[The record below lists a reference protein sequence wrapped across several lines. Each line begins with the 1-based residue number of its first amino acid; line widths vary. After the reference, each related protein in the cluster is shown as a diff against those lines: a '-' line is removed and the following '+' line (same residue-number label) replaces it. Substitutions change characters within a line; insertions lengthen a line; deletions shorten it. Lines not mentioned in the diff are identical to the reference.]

1 MKAKLLGMLVVAAA
15 LSAQADT
22 VAWWHF
28 DECDPGT
35 TAPANTVASDQAP
48 TTYAHVYTV
57 GDSSSMATLVE
68 NGGDYLPTYT
78 KPFRG
83 LAVYDPVSDTT
94 RTNRAAMK
102 FRVDSGGST
111 SVRAYYGG
119 ALKFEGGYDLYQ
131 SLYGT
136 SALTVEAFVCTTGGT
151 YNLFAPIVGS
161 VGGMNSWTS
170 ERFALYMQDDGTIAV
185 RLTTSEGSTLW
196 YDSGDRGNI
205 KINDGAWHHVA
216 FTYDGAY
223 MRIYVD
229 YSLDKKATDGS
240 DRVYVKTGTIPTYS
254 KDNATWIGGYARED
268 GSGGRKFPGVIDE
281 VRVSSAALTPDQ
293 FLRMQPIDMDPDE
306 IVRVSF
312 TPDEYGLMLKK
323 DYAHIGDM
331 LRSNSCDLAV
341 FRKVSNAGSSV
352 LDTETKV
359 GAVMAAKLETDCWI
373 ENAASFYQATNDAGV
388 ANYIQMPKIS
398 ALIRGNDGTN
408 ASYTV
413 EMFYKTRNTVRG
425 TTAEQRQVLMK
436 LGSGSGYFNVLFR
449 GDEYLF
455 YVCKAGEDHYDSVTK
470 NTDDGKWHHVAVV
483 VDGAAQKVSFYS
495 DYRHEK
501 SQTGAL
507 PDIGSG
513 TSIFFGA
520 KESGSGQWFD
530 GWIDDIRVTR
540 RALGPSEFLTT
551 HPVGSGNASMLA
563 LFEQNYD
570 FTCASNAAFNVTG
583 VGEARTGGNA
593 PTFVKES
600 RGSVLLDGTNSTA
613 WAANEWSVRLDSSRV
628 VFPSVNFFE
637 ADAYTVEFW
646 AKFDGIVDSGGAV
659 DADSTS
665 LSQNLPVM
673 RLVRSDI
680 TSEYDWYVF
689 RKNSDPAVVQMA
701 IGGKYPAWN
710 IPSGHFVDRKWHHYA
725 FTFEPIDDG
734 TKTSVKFFYDYANV
748 EYEKDGGY
756 VPGFTLNARLPQRI
770 AGHNLMLGEGSNDQ
784 PNIVGEFDA
793 IRVTKGVLDP
803 SKFLARKPSGFMLF
817 IR

>member
-1 MKAKLLGMLVVAAA
+1 M
-15 LSAQADT
+15 
-22 VAWWHF
+22 
-28 DECDPGT
+28 
-35 TAPANTVASDQAP
+35 
-48 TTYAHVYTV
+48 
-57 GDSSSMATLVE
+57 
-68 NGGDYLPTYT
+68 
-78 KPFRG
+78 
-83 LAVYDPVSDTT
+83 
-94 RTNRAAMK
+94 
-102 FRVDSGGST
+102 
-111 SVRAYYGG
+111 
-119 ALKFEGGYDLYQ
+119 
-131 SLYGT
+131 
-136 SALTVEAFVCTTGGT
+136 
-151 YNLFAPIVGS
+151 
-161 VGGMNSWTS
+161 
-170 ERFALYMQDDGTIAV
+170 
-185 RLTTSEGSTLW
+185 
-196 YDSGDRGNI
+196 
-205 KINDGAWHHVA
+205 
-216 FTYDGAY
+216 
-223 MRIYVD
+223 
-229 YSLDKKATDGS
+229 
-240 DRVYVKTGTIPTYS
+240 
-254 KDNATWIGGYARED
+254 
-268 GSGGRKFPGVIDE
+268 
-281 VRVSSAALTPDQ
+281 RVSNVALTPDQ
-293 FLRMQPIDMDPDE
+293 FLRMQPIDADPDVIAYVAFDPDE
-306 IVRVSF
+306 LN
-312 TPDEYGLMLKK
+312 EYDNGLS
-323 DYAHIGDM
+323 DGV
-331 LRSNSCDLAV
+331 DLSSYTRQKAR
-341 FRKVSNAGSSV
+341 FKKVSGADANASRF
-352 LDTETKV
+352 DTVAKV
-359 GAVMAAKLETDCWI
+359 GAVMADKLETDHWI
-373 ENAASFYQATNDAGV
+373 ENAASFCQETNGV
-388 ANYIQMPKIS
+388 GKANYIQMPAIS

-413 EMFYKTRNTVRG
+413 EMFYKTRNQVNESN
-425 TTAEQRQVLMK
+425 ADQRQVLMK
-436 LGSGSGYFNVLFR
+436 FGQSYYFNVLLAN
-449 GDEYLF
+449 GGLLCVSQTKPD
-455 YVCKAGEDHYDSVTK
+455 GEDRHNYDTVT
-470 NTDDGKWHHVAVV
+470 NRTDDGSWHHFAVV

-520 KESGSGQWFD
+520 KESGLGQWFD

-748 EYEKDGGY
+748 GYEKDGAY

-803 SKFLARKPSGFMLF
+803 SKFLARKPSSGFTLF